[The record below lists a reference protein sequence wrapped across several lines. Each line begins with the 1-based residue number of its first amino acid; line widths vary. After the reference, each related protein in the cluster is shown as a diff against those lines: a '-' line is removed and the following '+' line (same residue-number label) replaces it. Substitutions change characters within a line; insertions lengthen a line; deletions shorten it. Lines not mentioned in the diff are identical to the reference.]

1 MKRMLL
7 LILILGGVSIGV
19 HAQKGFAI
27 QAVFDEYAVGKNVT
41 EVMMGAGRLKKY
53 NLSLFHSLEIN
64 RPSATERQ
72 HIEALVQTDA
82 AQAILQEEHGGH
94 KLYELPGR
102 KGMHRYIFY
111 RCTSQS
117 LVLIYIEGKAS
128 LRQIESQFLKKQ
140 N

>member
-1 MKRMLL
+1 MLL

-64 RPSATERQ
+64 RPSQYCKKNMAGTNSTNFLNAKGCTATSSSDR
-72 HIEALVQTDA
+72 
-82 AQAILQEEHGGH
+82 
-94 KLYELPGR
+94 P
-102 KGMHRYIFY
+102 
-111 RCTSQS
+111 
-117 LVLIYIEGKAS
+117 AS
-128 LRQIESQFLKKQ
+128 LLYLYI
-140 N
+140 